1 VDLLPD
7 YCFAQGLV
15 LQNFVTE
22 DEYTSASLRTR
33 PMWEILTDYRLASG
47 VLNWPVSYP
56 ARVDF
61 GYLVSDQFDEGQSYP
76 LRLAQAAWPTTAS
89 AIARDAFDAWQVR
102 PWSDVLTPAASDEHE
117 PPGLQ
122 RLRWDRA
129 YGAAAVELDREFPV
143 QMTAVRYEGLDVFG
157 HAVLRDAEPELFGQI
172 GRGDPHRS
180 LLDRYFAS
188 IDLEVGRLIGDL
200 APADLLLV
208 VSGFGMERETFIK
221 QLVARARGEPERPG
235 SHDQAPDGFLL
246 AFGTNVA
253 PNQALPRGA
262 IVDVAP
268 TVLYYLGI
276 PIGRDMDGFART
288 DLFRRSYTV
297 EHPVTYIATHER

>member
-1 VDLLPD
+1 
-7 YCFAQGLV
+7 
-15 LQNFVTE
+15 
-22 DEYTSASLRTR
+22 
-33 PMWEILTDYRLASG
+33 
-47 VLNWPVSYP
+47 
-56 ARVDF
+56 
-61 GYLVSDQFDEGQSYP
+61 
-76 LRLAQAAWPTTAS
+76 
-89 AIARDAFDAWQVR
+89 
-102 PWSDVLTPAASDEHE
+102 
-117 PPGLQ
+117 
-122 RLRWDRA
+122 
-129 YGAAAVELDREFPV
+129 
-143 QMTAVRYEGLDVFG
+143 VRYEGLDVFG